1 MFIKKIDAFSVAYPE
16 SNDDNHTRYLTICRI
31 ESKDGLIGWGEA
43 IPMSG
48 TGFPEACRATEEIIK
63 GVADLLVGRDPLN
76 NMEIYNNLQK
86 RMWWYGTEG
95 IASFALSA
103 IDIALWD
110 LKGKILSTPVI
121 KLIGGDHTKTFPVIA
136 ATHATLSDTK
146 KEAVRHGKLIKNG
159 FKGVKVGLSE
169 RSGGLGVDA
178 KKDIKFFQYL
188 REECGDSAFLAID
201 RASRALVW
209 NYNEA
214 EERVR
219 NFEEVGID
227 WIEEPFEP
235 SEINNFKRLKQRT
248 KTLIAAGE
256 REWNIN
262 AFNNLVDQNYVD
274 IVGYDPAKSGGLT
287 GFLKVIEL
295 VERKGLLINAHT
307 WSSAINTAV
316 CLAAYGTTENTLV
329 FELKPEANPMQ
340 HEIVE
345 TPLWHRDGYIDI
357 PSTPGLGIEIKEDII
372 NKYKF

>member
-1 MFIKKIDAFSVAYPE
+1 MLIKKVDALSVAYPE
-16 SNDDNHTRYLTICRI
+16 SNDDNHTRFLTICRI
-31 ESKDGLIGWGEA
+31 ETKDGVIGWGEA

-63 GVADLLVGRDPLN
+63 GVSDLLVGRDPLDN
-76 NMEIYNNLQK
+76 IEIFNTLQQ

-121 KLIGGDHTKTFPVIA
+121 DLIGGDSTKTFPVIA

-146 KEAVRHGKLIKNG
+146 KEAVRHGKIIDRG

-169 RSGGLGVDA
+169 RSGGLGVDV

-209 NYNEA
+209 NYNDA

-219 NFEEVGID
+219 NFEEIGID

-235 SEINNFKRLKQRT
+235 AEVKNFVKLKKRT

-256 REWNIN
+256 REWDIK
-262 AFNNLVDQNYVD
+262 AFTWLVEQNYVD

-287 GFLKVIEL
+287 GFLKVISL
-295 VERKGLLINAHT
+295 VEEKGLLINAHT

-316 CLAAYGTTENTLV
+316 SLAAYGTTNNTLV
-329 FELKPEANPMQ
+329 FELKPEPNPMQ

-345 TPLWHRDGYIDI
+345 TPLWHKDGYISI
-357 PSTPGLGIEIKEDII
+357 PNTPGLGIEIKESVI